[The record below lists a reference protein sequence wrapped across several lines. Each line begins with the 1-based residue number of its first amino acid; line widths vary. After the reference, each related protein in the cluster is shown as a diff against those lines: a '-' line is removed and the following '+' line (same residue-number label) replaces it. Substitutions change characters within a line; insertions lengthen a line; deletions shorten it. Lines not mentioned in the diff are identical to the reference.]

1 MTRWRTEDT
10 DTFFRA
16 VLSLWTMEECYA
28 FFGDAC
34 TATEVREM
42 SKRLKVAQLLREGL
56 SYNTVNQMTGV
67 STATI
72 SRVSGCL
79 SYGNQGYQMVLARI
93 GGADDDGQD
102 DSQA

>member
-16 VLSLWTMEECYA
+16 VLSLRTMEECYA

-42 SKRLKVAQLLREGL
+42 SRRLKVAQLLR
-56 SYNTVNQMTGV
+56 
-67 STATI
+67 
-72 SRVSGCL
+72 
-79 SYGNQGYQMVLARI
+79 
-93 GGADDDGQD
+93 DDGQD

>member
-16 VLSLWTMEECYA
+16 VLSLRTMEECYA

-42 SKRLKVAQLLREGL
+42 SRRLKVAQLLREGL
-56 SYNTVNQMTGV
+56 S
-67 STATI
+67 
-72 SRVSGCL
+72 
-79 SYGNQGYQMVLARI
+79 
-93 GGADDDGQD
+93 
-102 DSQA
+102 